1 MSCLLKS
8 NVGKIIVVFYRFS
21 EYLEISIVVT
31 IIKTTL
37 KREKGSWQ
45 CKAQY
50 LASLSLSS
58 CFDADDIVMLLP
70 LLLMVMVIRER
81 VNFSFRT

>member
-8 NVGKIIVVFYRFS
+8 NVGKIIELFFTD
-21 EYLEISIVVT
+21 YLSIFEISIVVT

-37 KREKGSWQ
+37 KRDKGSRQ

-58 CFDADDIVMLLP
+58 CFDADDIVMLL
-70 LLLMVMVIRER
+70 LLMMVMMNRKG
-81 VNFSFRT
+81 